1 MKLKLIEGAG
11 IRKAKNQKFKA
22 NFRPLKNLK
31 NQKFKV
37 NFRFPERVLKVF
49 HLPKEFLKSGFMRT

>member
-22 NFRPLKNLK
+22 NFRPLKNLLK
-31 NQKFKV
+31 ARQNAQERSGRTQKGGQGQ
-37 NFRFPERVLKVF
+37 NLDEFRM
-49 HLPKEFLKSGFMRT
+49 SC